1 MENLMTKSVISHRLL
16 QLVVT
21 VLACLMPQCVYGVF
35 MVDGLYYV
43 FNDNQTSVLVT
54 SENSAGPRY
63 SNLTGDLV
71 IPPAITY
78 EGTTYPVS
86 GINGYA
92 FMMCNDITSVTI
104 PSSVTYIGSYAFN
117 SCNGLKAVVLPDSL
131 SYVDVFAFAQ
141 CVSLETVVL
150 PSKIRTLVSGMFF
163 GCTALKEVSFP
174 PTLESIGS
182 QMFSGC
188 VNLTEVRLPEK
199 LKFIGSYAF
208 YDCSGI
214 TDLDLPLTLTGIDDY
229 AFGNCTGLTNIT
241 LPATLVGM
249 GYDVFQGCGALKEI
263 KSLALTPPNAHEDEE
278 GYEGQFHVVYPG
290 TFNSVDKENC
300 VLRVFESAMADYKR
314 AKGWR
319 QFTNVETLNESEYL
333 PGDVNGDGVVDI
345 ADVNGVVNDM
355 LGKADVVIGL
365 NEVKFGLAMVQGGT
379 FEMGAEIP
387 QEELEWGFYD
397 SVPSPKH
404 QVTLDSYFISTTEVT
419 RQLWHAVMGG
429 TEPEYDMMNRPIYDI
444 NWNAAQTFIERL
456 NQLTGLQ
463 FRLPTE
469 AEWEFAAR
477 GGNKSQGYLYSG
489 SNDPNEVGWCS
500 YNPWGP
506 EESKKPRPVG
516 KKSPN
521 ELGIYDMSGNVW
533 EWCQDWFADYTD
545 EPQVNPTGP
554 ETGTRRVIR
563 GGSCYNDHSETH
575 CSVYNRAAV
584 EPTKTVYGSFDQPIG
599 IRLAM
604 DYTPEL
610 YNRACDV
617 TGDGRVDIAD
627 VNAVINIMLGR
638 ADYDVPTGNPG
649 HDTDPGR

>member
-1 MENLMTKSVISHRLL
+1 MENLMTKSVINHRLL

-21 VLACLMPQCVYGVF
+21 VLACLMPQCVYGAF

-43 FNDNQTSVLVT
+43 FNDDQTSVLVT

-86 GINGYA
+86 GIKGYA

-241 LPATLVGM
+241 LPASLVGM

-290 TFNSVDKENC
+290 TFNGVDKENC

-429 TEPEYDMMNRPIYDI
+429 QESVYDQRQCPIYDI
-444 NWNAAQTFIERL
+444 NWNAAQEFIERL

-477 GGNKSQGYLYSG
+477 GGNKSQSYLYSG

-516 KKSPN
+516 SLQPN

-545 EPQVNPTGP
+545 EAQVNPTGP
-554 ETGTRRVIR
+554 ETGTQHVIR
-563 GGSCYNDHSETH
+563 GGSCYNELDETH

-584 EPTKTVYGSFDQPIG
+584 EPIKTVYGSFDQPIG

-649 HDTDPGR
+649 HDTDPSR

>member
-1 MENLMTKSVISHRLL
+1 MLKDI
-16 QLVVT
+16 
-21 VLACLMPQCVYGVF
+21 
-35 MVDGLYYV
+35 
-43 FNDNQTSVLVT
+43 
-54 SENSAGPRY
+54 
-63 SNLTGDLV
+63 GD
-71 IPPAITY
+71 
-78 EGTTYPVS
+78 
-86 GINGYA
+86 YA
-92 FMMCNDITSVTI
+92 FAGCS
-104 PSSVTYIGSYAFN
+104 
-117 SCNGLKAVVLPDSL
+117 SL
-131 SYVDVFAFAQ
+131 S
-141 CVSLETVVL
+141 
-150 PSKIRTLVSGMFF
+150 
-163 GCTALKEVSFP
+163 
-174 PTLESIGS
+174 
-182 QMFSGC
+182 
-188 VNLTEVRLPEK
+188 NVRLPAAMQS
-199 LKFIGSYAF
+199 L
-208 YDCSGI
+208 
-214 TDLDLPLTLTGIDDY
+214 
-229 AFGNCTGLTNIT
+229 
-241 LPATLVGM
+241 
-249 GYDVFQGCGALKEI
+249 GYGVFQGCGALKEI

-290 TFNSVDKENC
+290 TFNGIDKENC
-300 VLRVFESAMADYKR
+300 VLRVFESAMTDYKR

-365 NEVKFGLAMVQGGT
+365 NEVKFGLALVEGGT
-379 FEMGAEIP
+379 FTMGTEVD
-387 QEELEWGFYD
+387 EEQLSEGFYD
-397 SVPSPKH
+397 NVPSPKH
-404 QVTLDSYFISTTEVT
+404 QVTLDSYLISTTEVT
-419 RQLWHAVMGG
+419 RKLYHAVMGG

-500 YNPWGP
+500 CNPWGP
-506 EESKKPRPVG
+506 EERKKPRPVG
-516 KKSPN
+516 SLQPN

-563 GGSCYNDHSETH
+563 GGSCYNELDDTH

-584 EPTKTVYGSFDQPIG
+584 EPIKTVFGSNNQPIG

-627 VNAVINIMLGR
+627 VNAVINIMLGH
-638 ADYDVPTGNPG
+638 ADYDVPTSNPG
-649 HDTDPGR
+649 HDTAPEKEN